1 MSGGDPAG
9 NANGYHGYQ
18 VSSEGMAAIVAQLH
32 ESGDAL
38 DGHASTAPDP
48 PAAGGSTGLVV
59 EALAAVF
66 RSAGSLSSGLA
77 AAAEEVHRNQV
88 TYERADDAVAGVAG
102 AVEEA

>member
-1 MSGGDPAG
+1 MSGGNPAG

-18 VSSEGMAAIVAQLH
+18 VSSDGMAAIVTRLH

-48 PAAGGSTGLVV
+48 PAAGDSTGLVA
-59 EALAAVF
+59 EAMAAVF
-66 RSAGSLSSGLA
+66 GSAGSLSSGLA
-77 AAAEEVHRNQV
+77 AAAEEVHRDQV
-88 TYERADDAVAGVAG
+88 IYERADDAVAGAAG